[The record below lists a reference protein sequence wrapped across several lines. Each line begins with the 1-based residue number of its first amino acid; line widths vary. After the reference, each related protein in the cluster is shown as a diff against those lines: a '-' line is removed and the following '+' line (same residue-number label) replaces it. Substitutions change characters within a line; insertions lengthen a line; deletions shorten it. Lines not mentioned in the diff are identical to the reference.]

1 MNTTRLRARDDA
13 GGAAMRRRTFTII
26 LAGLACAAAF
36 SGPLHAQ
43 AQAPK
48 AGAAAEARAM
58 LKRAVR
64 ALRAD
69 KQKAL
74 TAFSRGADGFS
85 QRDLYVFCFGPDGKL
100 DAHPN
105 PAMIGEDAS
114 LLKDKDGKAFGQEML
129 KVAQPGPFAEVTYWW
144 QEPLVSGDDVYG
156 EPTTWGGLEK
166 WSNDPVRKTSYVT
179 RIDGHVCGVGYYH

>member
-1 MNTTRLRARDDA
+1 MCRRKFI
-13 GGAAMRRRTFTII
+13 AM
-26 LAGLACAAAF
+26 LAGMACAVAF

-48 AGAAAEARAM
+48 GGSPAEARAM
-58 LKRAVR
+58 LERAVQ

-74 TAFSRGADGFS
+74 AAFTHGAKGFS

-105 PAMIGEDAS
+105 PTMIGKDAS
-114 LLKDKDGKAFGQEML
+114 LLKDKDGKALGLEIL
-129 KVAQPGPFAEVTYWW
+129 KAAQPGSFAEVTYWW
-144 QEPLVSGDDVYG
+144 PQPPVSGDGAYG
-156 EPTTWGGLEK
+156 EPTLWGGLEN
-166 WSNDPVRKTSYVT
+166 WSNDPIRKTSYVT
-179 RIDGHVCGVGYYH
+179 RIDDHVCGVGYYH

>member
-1 MNTTRLRARDDA
+1 M
-13 GGAAMRRRTFTII
+13 
-26 LAGLACAAAF
+26 LAGLACAIAIC
-36 SGPLHAQ
+36 GPALAQ

-48 AGAAAEARAM
+48 AGTAPEARTM
-58 LKRAVR
+58 LERAVQ

-74 TAFSRGADGFS
+74 TAFIHGTKGFS

-105 PAMIGEDAS
+105 PAMIGKDAS
-114 LLKDKDGKAFGQEML
+114 SLKDKDGKALGLEILQA
-129 KVAQPGPFAEVTYWW
+129 AQPGTFAQVTYWW
-144 QEPLVSGDDVYG
+144 PQPPVSGDGGNG
-156 EPTTWGGLEK
+156 EPTPWGGLEN

-179 RIDGHVCGVGYYH
+179 RIDDQVCGVGYYH

>member
-1 MNTTRLRARDDA
+1 MSRRKFI
-13 GGAAMRRRTFTII
+13 AM
-26 LAGLACAAAF
+26 LAGMACAAAF

-48 AGAAAEARAM
+48 GGSPAEARVM
-58 LKRAVR
+58 LERAVQ

-74 TAFSRGADGFS
+74 AAFTHGAKGFS

-105 PAMIGEDAS
+105 PTMIGKDAS
-114 LLKDKDGKAFGQEML
+114 LLKDKDGKALGLEIL
-129 KVAQPGPFAEVTYWW
+129 KAAQPDSFAEVTYWW
-144 QEPLVSGDDVYG
+144 PQPPVSGDGAYG
-156 EPTTWGGLEK
+156 EPTLWGGLEN
-166 WSNDPVRKTSYVT
+166 WSNDPIRKTSYVT
-179 RIDGHVCGVGYYH
+179 RIDDHVCGVGYYH

>member
-1 MNTTRLRARDDA
+1 
-13 GGAAMRRRTFTII
+13 MRRWTFTAM
-26 LAGLACAAAF
+26 LAGLACAAAVC
-36 SGPLHAQ
+36 GPVLGQ

-48 AGAAAEARAM
+48 AGTAPEARAM
-58 LKRAVR
+58 LKHAVR

-105 PAMIGEDAS
+105 PAMIGKDAS

-144 QEPLVSGDDVYG
+144 QEPLVSGESMVSLTHG
-156 EPTTWGGLEK
+156 AGSKNGAM
-166 WSNDPVRKTSYVT
+166 T
-179 RIDGHVCGVGYYH
+179 RSARHPM

>member
-1 MNTTRLRARDDA
+1 VL
-13 GGAAMRRRTFTII
+13 
-26 LAGLACAAAF
+26 
-36 SGPLHAQ
+36 AQ

-48 AGAAAEARAM
+48 AGTPAEARAM
-58 LKRAVR
+58 LERAVR

-74 TAFSRGADGFS
+74 TAFSRGAKGFS

-105 PAMIGEDAS
+105 PAMIGSEAR

-129 KVAQPGPFAEVTYWW
+129 QVAQPSAFTEVTYWW
-144 QEPLVSGDDVYG
+144 PEPPVSRDGAYGD
-156 EPTTWGGLEK
+156 PTPWGGLEK
-166 WSNDPVRKTSYVT
+166 WSDDPVRKTSYVT
-179 RIDGHVCGVGYYH
+179 RIDDHVCGVGYYH

>member
-1 MNTTRLRARDDA
+1 
-13 GGAAMRRRTFTII
+13 MRRRAFTTM
-26 LAGLACAAAF
+26 LAGLACTIAVY
-36 SGPLHAQ
+36 GPLLAQ

-48 AGAAAEARAM
+48 GGSPAEARAM
-58 LKRAVR
+58 LERAVQ

-74 TAFSRGADGFS
+74 TAFTHGTNGFS
-85 QRDLYVFCFGPDGKL
+85 QRDLYVFCFGPDGRL

-105 PAMIGEDAS
+105 PAMMGKDAS

-144 QEPLVSGDDVYG
+144 QEP
-156 EPTTWGGLEK
+156 
-166 WSNDPVRKTSYVT
+166 PVRALMVSLPH
-179 RIDGHVCGVGYYH
+179 GA

>member
-1 MNTTRLRARDDA
+1 MSRRKFI
-13 GGAAMRRRTFTII
+13 AM
-26 LAGLACAAAF
+26 LAGMACAVAVC
-36 SGPLHAQ
+36 GPALAQ

-48 AGAAAEARAM
+48 AGAAEARAM
-58 LKRAVR
+58 LKHAVR

-105 PAMIGEDAS
+105 PAMIGKDAS

-144 QEPLVSGDDVYG
+144 QEP
-156 EPTTWGGLEK
+156 
-166 WSNDPVRKTSYVT
+166 PVRALMVSLPHGAGSKNGAMT
-179 RIDGHVCGVGYYH
+179 RSARPPM

>member
-1 MNTTRLRARDDA
+1 
-13 GGAAMRRRTFTII
+13 
-26 LAGLACAAAF
+26 
-36 SGPLHAQ
+36 
-43 AQAPK
+43 
-48 AGAAAEARAM
+48 M
-58 LKRAVR
+58 LKHAVR

-74 TAFSRGADGFS
+74 TAFIRGTDGFS

-105 PAMIGEDAS
+105 PAMIGKDAS
-114 LLKDKDGKAFGQEML
+114 LLKDKDGKALGLEIL
-129 KVAQPGPFAEVTYWW
+129 KAAQPGSFAEVTYWW
-144 QEPLVSGDDVYG
+144 QEPLVSGDGAYG

-179 RIDGHVCGVGYYH
+179 RIDDQVYGVGYYMSG